1 MLQVVRDTIHTLAC
15 TAAPVLVGGLSM
27 SLNHYA
33 DTSHMILYSCNLL
46 VVFAV
51 LTFELN
57 FRSK

>member
-1 MLQVVRDTIHTLAC
+1 
-15 TAAPVLVGGLSM
+15 M